1 MMLGV
6 LLASAG
12 IPAPTDDFRRAF
24 VEGRRALMAADFG
37 AAEREFGREM
47 RVADADAH
55 RRAIALVRGTEAQA
69 LSIGRE
75 VETLRTDPAL
85 KGMLFDASDAL
96 PAQLAPEPA
105 LRVSDAPCTNA
116 TLAERHVEY
125 GVLDVAPNGTLTLI
139 RASPPF
145 DERRDLELGVNV
157 GCPHLRERIRATFT
171 SGVDMSVTVAPM
183 VTGRR
188 QTECVAR
195 ISKEMEDRK

>member
-1 MMLGV
+1 MLGV

-75 VETLRTDPAL
+75 VETLRADPAL

-188 QTECVAR
+188 QATECIAR

>member
-1 MMLGV
+1 MLSV

-12 IPAPTDDFRRAF
+12 VPASTDDFRRAF

-55 RRAIALVRGTEAQA
+55 SRAIALVRGNEAQA
-69 LSIGRE
+69 LSLGRE
-75 VETLRTDPAL
+75 VEALRTDPAL
-85 KGMLFDASDAL
+85 QGMIFDASDAL
-96 PAQLAPEPA
+96 PAELAPEPP